1 MLKTLPWP
9 ARWSKSMRSIAT
21 FHSKLRFDCKLHRF
35 LDWRKTGICVW
46 PNQPTARKPTN
57 CQRPTMTW
65 GDSFGMKVQMDLRI
79 LVSWNE
85 DSVFWSEESAPQMV
99 SMESDQRL
107 HGRFQRNKRITL
119 PPSPH
124 QSRSW
129 TPHGLIWSY
138 HLLPVPYPYPKFKG
152 QKQQMHLGF
161 KVFRYLHSITSCPTA
176 KSNSPSPLANLRH
189 LSTWSGKFGIHNCQC
204 QTETST
210 LRSSKC

>member
-1 MLKTLPWP
+1 MACSLVKVNAIWSPHSIQSSGYTDSSMEEKTASVFGQTNQLPEN
-9 ARWSKSMRSIAT
+9 R
-21 FHSKLRFDCKLHRF
+21 
-35 LDWRKTGICVW
+35 
-46 PNQPTARKPTN
+46 PTARGPQWHEGIVLEWKS
-57 CQRPTMTW
+57 RWIW
-65 GDSFGMKVQMDLRI
+65 GFWSAGMRI
-79 LVSWNE
+79 LYSGLKKV
-85 DSVFWSEESAPQMV
+85 PPKMV